1 MIRPPAQK
9 WDSGAKVRC
18 HLVGFYRNWQTDE
31 TTTDRLDKGI
41 SWPMGLLRLVSPIF
55 PAHLLISPWPLY
67 TYIFH
72 LCIHGPAHAP
82 DYRVGSHLFCI
93 KRSEIKIAYNCVF
106 DVRKYSRPCAA
117 FATRFCVSRMR
128 PVSCKRLVEHVGCN
142 VNVHTID
149 CDQPRHV
156 DDKNKATDLCSA
168 YQLIWRRQQDRW
180 RWHA

>member
-1 MIRPPAQK
+1 M
-9 WDSGAKVRC
+9 RC
-18 HLVGFYRNWQTDE
+18 RLVGFYRNWQTDE

-117 FATRFCVSRMR
+117 FATRFYISRMR
-128 PVSCKRLVEHVGCN
+128 LVHHANDSSNMSDVTWTYIRLIAISLAMSMIKIRRPIC
-142 VNVHTID
+142 
-149 CDQPRHV
+149 
-156 DDKNKATDLCSA
+156 AS
-168 YQLIWRRQQDRW
+168 LISLSGGNNRTGDGDMRNCANGDRRSTCGG
-180 RWHA
+180 